1 MFPQS
6 GSAAKGPRSLKAWNF
21 TLREPGST
29 VESTVPPSLAAA
41 NAGVSCW
48 GSAARVTVWRPR
60 QHVPGLGG

>member
-41 NAGVSCW
+41 NAGVGCW